1 MNQSIISIRR
11 AIRKDFKRLNAQT
24 LDQLQ
29 LLTMVE
35 TEKAYKERF
44 EKMGKRWGNMVFN
57 TMLEQKRFNPVFS
70 KAWALF
76 ILKETGTFI
85 GQQIVSIRGTAVEEV
100 KREVKK
106 TIAEGGDIVTDLS
119 AAIQKVVNSNTF
131 YLWQAERIARTETTT
146 AMNAASQVA
155 AEATG
160 IIYEKQ
166 WLSAGDGNE
175 RPSHRDLNGQQVSM
189 GQKFSNGLRY
199 PGDPTGVASEV
210 VNCRCTT
217 LNIPISDNKNNITQ
231 AQNNVNVSY
240 KGNKDLIE
248 RHKDLA

>member
-1 MNQSIISIRR
+1 MFLTLHTTAMNQSIISIRR
-11 AIRKDFKRLNAQT
+11 AIRKDFKRLNAEN
-24 LDQLQ
+24 LEQLQ

-44 EKMGKRWGNMVFN
+44 EKMGKRWGNMVYN

-70 KAWALF
+70 RAWALF

-85 GQQIVSIRGTAVEEV
+85 GKQIQTIRGTAVEEV

-106 TIAEGGDIVTDLS
+106 TIETGGEVVTDLS
-119 AAIQKVVNSNTF
+119 ENIRKVVNSNNF

-160 IIYEKQ
+160 VIYKKE
-166 WLSAGDGNE
+166 WLSAGDGRE
-175 RPSHRDLNGQQVSM
+175 RESHRRLNGQQVSM
-189 GQKFSNGLRY
+189 GQRFNNGLRY

-217 LNIPISDNKNNITQ
+217 LNIPV
-231 AQNNVNVSY
+231 A
-240 KGNKDLIE
+240 
-248 RHKDLA
+248 